1 MRPKFAM
8 SMINEKFGSR
18 VNSAWNDLRP
28 QTRTLLERAWQATP
42 PAPVEQSRTYDPR
55 ADRELSKLLA
65 ALDDQTQRESGKTE
79 DESARQARRLADT
92 CVQMLTQQT
101 QSAEVFAQLIQRA
114 HARQQFARLDELA
127 NGMALRLAPSELCDM
142 ARSPNVVVR
151 ALANEVLTQAPP
163 SLLRALLHDPIDA
176 EVARSVLERQA
187 HEFGLEEAKRTLR
200 EIDELG

>member
-1 MRPKFAM
+1 M

-18 VNSAWNDLRP
+18 VTSAWNDLRP
-28 QTRTLLERAWQATP
+28 QTRILLQRAWESTP

-65 ALDDQTQRESGKTE
+65 ALDEQTQREGSGSQE
-79 DESARQARRLADT
+79 ESAREARRLADT

-127 NGMALRLAPSELCDM
+127 DGMATRLAPSELCDM
-142 ARSPNVVVR
+142 ARSSNVVVR
-151 ALANEVLTQAPP
+151 ALAHEVLTQAPT

-187 HEFGLEEAKRTLR
+187 HEFGLEEARRTLR
-200 EIDELG
+200 EIDEIGG

>member
-1 MRPKFAM
+1 M

-18 VNSAWNDLRP
+18 VTSAWNDLRP
-28 QTRTLLERAWQATP
+28 QTRTLLERAWQSTP

-65 ALDDQTQRESGKTE
+65 ALDDQTQREVGASQ
-79 DESARQARRLADT
+79 DESAREARRLADT